1 MGLTTKEK
9 AERAGWKVGEGKDGK
24 EIKIIMEPGGY
35 NPVQPKLTHKTE
47 DNKMVKTETRE
58 ESKQSQ
64 GDSEQI
70 PTDFWIGRTHSG
82 KDLILVLKGITQ
94 DENKNPIDRVFLAN
108 PRDVRDVINGD
119 WSGARLR
126 ELVKRK

>member
-9 AERAGWKVGEGKDGK
+9 AEKAGWKVEEGKDGK

-35 NPVQPKLTHKTE
+35 NPEQPKLTHKTE
-47 DNKMVKTETRE
+47 TRE
-58 ESKQSQ
+58 EPKQSQ

-70 PTDFWIGRTHSG
+70 PTDYWIGRTHSG
-82 KDLILVLKGITQ
+82 KDLILVLKGISR
-94 DENKNPIDRVFLAN
+94 DENENPIDRVFLAN

-126 ELVKRK
+126 ELVRRK